1 MAGRDTNT
9 SLMNFLLS
17 TIKENKIF
25 LKKCIAFSL
34 TVGVLISLFLPHRY
48 DSRISFYTQKSESS
62 SGISSLDLSQLMLA
76 GSPIA
81 SNHEFSILDILSS
94 NDIYE
99 KMLIKNY
106 VSTGSSLIEFWT
118 NSSFFGSDL
127 SLTDLLNDRKILNNS
142 VLKLKSRV
150 QFNENRK
157 SGLISITA
165 SLESK
170 ALSKEFIELFFQ
182 EISELLIDVNQ
193 KKSVE
198 KVNFFEKITLNY
210 KNQLDVLEDE
220 LVSFLK
226 NNKNINSSEL
236 LTAEKNRLERQVN
249 IISNTYFSL
258 LKELEM
264 SKINSNDDLPLLV
277 ILDAPKE
284 AHKKSYPPRKL
295 IVVLSL
301 FMGLSY
307 FMIILFFTNSN
318 FRRRTIYLFKSS

>member
-1 MAGRDTNT
+1 MD
-9 SLMNFLLS
+9 FLLN
-17 TIKENKIF
+17 TIKEHKLF
-25 LKKCIAFSL
+25 FKKSITIPLLLGIIVSL
-34 TVGVLISLFLPHRY
+34 SLPHRY
-48 DSRISFYTQKSESS
+48 DSRISFYAKKTESS
-62 SGISSLDLSQLMLA
+62 AGFNSLDLSQLMLS

-81 SNHEFSILDILSS
+81 NNHEFSILDILSS

-106 VSTGSSLIEFWT
+106 DSIDSSLIEFW
-118 NSSFFGSDL
+118 NNASYFGSDL
-127 SLTDLLNDRKILNNS
+127 TLVELLNDRKTINNS

-150 QFNENRK
+150 RFDENKK
-157 SGLISITA
+157 SGLISISA

-170 ALSKEFIELFFQ
+170 ALSKEFIELFFH
-182 EISELLIDVNQ
+182 EISDLLINVNQ
-193 KKSVE
+193 TKSVE
-198 KVNFFEKITLNY
+198 KVNFFEKITFSY
-210 KNQLDVLEDE
+210 KNQLDVIEDE

-226 NNKNINSSEL
+226 NNKNINASEL

-264 SKINSNDDLPLLV
+264 SKINSNDNLPLLV
-277 ILDAPKE
+277 ILDTPKE

-301 FMGLSY
+301 FLGLSY
-307 FMIILFFTNSN
+307 FIIILFFTNSN
-318 FRRRTIYLFKSS
+318 FRRRIIYLFKSS

>member
-1 MAGRDTNT
+1 
-9 SLMNFLLS
+9 MNFLLI
-17 TIKENKIF
+17 TIRENKIF
-25 LKKCIAFSL
+25 LTKCIAFFLLIGVIVSL
-34 TVGVLISLFLPHRY
+34 VLPHRY
-48 DSRISFYTQKSESS
+48 DSRISFYTKKSESS
-62 SGISSLDLSQLMLA
+62 TSLNSLDLSQLMLA

-99 KMLIKNY
+99 TMLVKYYDSID
-106 VSTGSSLIEFWT
+106 SSLIEFW
-118 NSSFFGSDL
+118 NNESYFGADL
-127 SLTDLLNDRKILNNS
+127 SLTELLNDRKTINNS
-142 VLKLKSRV
+142 ILKLKSRV
-150 QFNENRK
+150 TFNENRK
-157 SGLISITA
+157 SGLISIAA

-170 ALSKEFIELFFQ
+170 ALSKEFVELFFQ
-182 EISELLIDVNQ
+182 EISDLLLSVNQ
-193 KKSVE
+193 KKSIE
-198 KVNFFEKITLNY
+198 KVNFFENITFNY
-210 KNQLDVLEDE
+210 KNQLDLLEDE

-226 NNKNINSSEL
+226 NNKNIDASEL

-264 SKINSNDDLPLLV
+264 SKINSNDNLPLLV

-301 FMGLSY
+301 FLGLAY
-307 FMIILFFTNSN
+307 FIIILFFTNN
-318 FRRRTIYLFKSS
+318 DFRRKITTT